1 MNTDELALK
10 AGFSSFH
17 RHQLRK
23 MLESFA
29 SLVAVE
35 QAEEDACLCEELGTK
50 GCGSLY
56 IAASIR
62 NKVKESSDES

>member
-1 MNTDELALK
+1 MNTSELAAR

-17 RHQLRK
+17 RYQLRK

-29 SLVAVE
+29 SLVAIE
-35 QAEEDACLCEELGTK
+35 QAETDACMCEDLGKK

-62 NKVKESSDES
+62 NKVKESLDES